1 MLFVCNGY
9 AGTLELCCFTLLLY
23 ISLFLLYIPPLY
35 IYIYITLLKFL
46 SSQVF
51 QRSKDNVAIEES
63 KFSIPVKSKEKDNVE
78 GDKNKINSEMINE
91 DDSNLMVK
99 VSNFIE
105 HSRDKD
111 DKILY
116 ELMSLNM
123 GIYKTGDYPST
134 ARRQK
139 NSLHCNEL
147 CPCPVDECNFGGFTK
162 WLGND
167 KRKLVLERLLNSYR
181 K

>member
-63 KFSIPVKSKEKDNVE
+63 KFSIFVTNKEKDNVERDNNKVNSEDNVE
-78 GDKNKINSEMINE
+78 GDKNKVNSEDNVEGDKNKVNYVMMND
-91 DDSNLMVK
+91 DDSNLVVK
-99 VSNFIE
+99 VSNLIE
-105 HSRDKD
+105 PSRDKD
-111 DKILY
+111 GKVLY
-116 ELMSLNM
+116 DL
-123 GIYKTGDYPST
+123 I
-134 ARRQK
+134 
-139 NSLHCNEL
+139 
-147 CPCPVDECNFGGFTK
+147 F
-162 WLGND
+162 
-167 KRKLVLERLLNSYR
+167 
-181 K
+181 

>member
-1 MLFVCNGY
+1 ML
-9 AGTLELCCFTLLLY
+9 LHS
-23 ISLFLLYIPPLY
+23 II
-35 IYIYITLLKFL
+35 IYITLFIIYSTFLYISPFLGFL

-51 QRSKDNVAIEES
+51 QRSNDNVDIEES

-139 NSLHCNEL
+139 KQSSL
-147 CPCPVDECNFGGFTK
+147 
-162 WLGND
+162 
-167 KRKLVLERLLNSYR
+167 
-181 K
+181 